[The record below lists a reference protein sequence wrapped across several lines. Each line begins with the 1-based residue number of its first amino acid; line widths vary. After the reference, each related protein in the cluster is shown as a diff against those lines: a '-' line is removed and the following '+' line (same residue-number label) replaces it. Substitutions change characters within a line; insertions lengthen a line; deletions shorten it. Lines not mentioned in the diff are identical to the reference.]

1 MAEDVDSSTSLPKLT
16 AGSSE
21 VPSGTSDTKLSVE
34 QKSEYD
40 EYEDEET
47 QLPTGGEMTEP
58 LDDFMS
64 DEDDDDTNLVVLDP
78 NHVSLIVI
86 NATENVIFCLASDG
100 TGPSCS

>member
-1 MAEDVDSSTSLPKLT
+1 MAEDIDSSTSLPKLA

-21 VPSGTSDTKLSVE
+21 VPSGTSDMRLSVG

-40 EYEDEET
+40 EDEET
-47 QLPTGGEMTEP
+47 QLPTEGEMAEP

-78 NHVSLIVI
+78 NHVSLVV
-86 NATENVIFCLASDG
+86 NAVGKCYVLFSL
-100 TGPSCS
+100 